1 MQNEQKE
8 GKVLVVEDH
17 QSMRETLEIFFRRSG
32 YQVESCAGGKEAK
45 ERLVAKPSWD
55 LVITDL
61 VMPEVDGI
69 EVLEEVKKID
79 GTIQVVVITAYA
91 RTEDAVRAMKLGA
104 YDYVQ
109 KPFSMEELGQT
120 AQNAME
126 KCRLLRENISLR
138 KTVTG
143 RYGFGTIIGGSPALQ
158 EVITTCRKVKDLP
171 SNVLITGESGTGKEL
186 IARALHYNGPR
197 AAGPFVVVDCGAIP
211 ENLMESELFGHV
223 KGSFTGA
230 VSSHEGL
237 LRAADGGTV
246 FFDEIGELPP
256 ALQIKLLRVLQERLV
271 KPVGGVEEHPVDV
284 KVISA
289 TSRNIEAEV
298 EREAFRK
305 ELYYR
310 LNVIRVDMPPLRK
323 RTEDIP
329 LLADHFA
336 KRFSVEFGK
345 SIGGFTDEAMARLA
359 SYPFPGN
366 VRELSNLVE
375 RMVALETGE
384 KITLETITRGL
395 EMGKMFAEEEGGA
408 GDLVPQVEAMGI
420 ETFLGIT
427 EERVLRKFLQ
437 AYKGDRKTIAARL
450 GVTERSL
457 RYRLSKYGLIIDE

>member
-1 MQNEQKE
+1 
-8 GKVLVVEDH
+8 
-17 QSMRETLEIFFRRSG
+17 
-32 YQVESCAGGKEAK
+32 
-45 ERLVAKPSWD
+45 
-55 LVITDL
+55 
-61 VMPEVDGI
+61 
-69 EVLEEVKKID
+69 
-79 GTIQVVVITAYA
+79 
-91 RTEDAVRAMKLGA
+91 
-104 YDYVQ
+104 
-109 KPFSMEELGQT
+109 
-120 AQNAME
+120 
-126 KCRLLRENISLR
+126 
-138 KTVTG
+138 
-143 RYGFGTIIGGSPALQ
+143 
-158 EVITTCRKVKDLP
+158 
-171 SNVLITGESGTGKEL
+171 
-186 IARALHYNGPR
+186 
-197 AAGPFVVVDCGAIP
+197 
-211 ENLMESELFGHV
+211 MESELFGHV

-271 KPVGGVEEHPVDV
+271 KPVGGVEEHAVDV